1 MQNTMMDF
9 PLTLA
14 HILKRAGQLFGNTEI
29 VSRLPDKSLHRYR
42 YRDFHRRALAL
53 GGALDRASADRLAA
67 VITGIRSLAQGA
79 SATLARG
86 PVAQVLVEME
96 RGYLLVGAVS
106 GGAAIGVVSLL
117 LVQSRVRREPV
128 FEWSV
133 IGVGAFLAAG
143 ATFSSGG

>member
-1 MQNTMMDF
+1 MSSSDGATNFNWLIANFVRRT
-9 PLTLA
+9 
-14 HILKRAGQLFGNTEI
+14 AGVDQTVV
-29 VSRLPDKSLHRYR
+29 VSSDGLLV
-42 YRDFHRRALAL
+42 AL

-106 GGAAIGVVSLL
+106 GGAAIGVVATRTCDLGLVGYEMAL
-117 LVQSRVRREPV
+117 LVQRVGQQLTPALVTELKH
-128 FEWSV
+128 S
-133 IGVGAFLAAG
+133 LAEA
-143 ATFSSGG
+143 